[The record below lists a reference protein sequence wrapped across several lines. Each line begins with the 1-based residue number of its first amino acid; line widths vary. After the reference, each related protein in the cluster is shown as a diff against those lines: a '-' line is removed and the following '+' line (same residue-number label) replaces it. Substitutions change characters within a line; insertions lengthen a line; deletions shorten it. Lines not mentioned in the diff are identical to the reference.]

1 MRRSLSKSAFL
12 NEDEE
17 KKGKKKQLTDVCV
30 TLTDAPIA
38 LDGQML
44 GRI

>member
-1 MRRSLSKSAFL
+1 MKM
-12 NEDEE
+12 
-17 KKGKKKQLTDVCV
+17 KKKRLTDVCM